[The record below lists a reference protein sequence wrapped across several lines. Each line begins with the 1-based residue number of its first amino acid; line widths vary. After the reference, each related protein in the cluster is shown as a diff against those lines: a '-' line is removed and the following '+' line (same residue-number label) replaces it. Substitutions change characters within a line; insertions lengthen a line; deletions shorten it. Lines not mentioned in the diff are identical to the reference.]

1 MAKTPVTLSV
11 DSFKDREVLSI
22 SYEFNQAKDI
32 QGQLTGIP
40 RGGFIKI
47 RVKALNDGTPE
58 LLSWM
63 VEPRMLKNGKITFK
77 ETKSGQKMKEIEFTD
92 AYCVGFEED
101 WEDTVGHFEEILI
114 TCKTIQFGNVKYEND
129 WA

>member
-22 SYEFNQAKDI
+22 TYEFNQAKDI

>member
-11 DSFKDREVLSI
+11 DSFKDREVLSVC
-22 SYEFNQAKDI
+22 YEFNQDKDI
-32 QGQLTGIP
+32 QGQMTGIP

-63 VEPRMLKNGKITFK
+63 VEPRMLKNGKISFK
-77 ETKSGQKMKEIEFTD
+77 ETKSGQKMKDIEFTD
-92 AYCVGFEED
+92 AYCVGFEEN

-114 TCKTIQFGNVKYEND
+114 TCRVIKFGNVEYTND

>member
-1 MAKTPVTLSV
+1 MAKTPVSLQI
-11 DSFKDREVLSI
+11 DQFKEREVLSV
-22 SYEFNQAKDI
+22 SYEFDQAKDL

-63 VEPRMLKNGKITFK
+63 VDPRMLKSGSIIFK
-77 ETKSGQKMKEIEFTD
+77 ETKSGQKMKEIKFKD

-101 WEDTVGHFEEILI
+101 WEEAVGHFEEILI
-114 TCKTIQFGNVKYEND
+114 TCRNIEFGNVKYEND

>member
-1 MAKTPVTLSV
+1 MAKTPVTLCVDQFKEREILSV
-11 DSFKDREVLSI
+11 
-22 SYEFNQAKDI
+22 SYEFNQEKDI
-32 QGQLTGIP
+32 QGQFTGIP

-63 VEPRMLKNGKITFK
+63 VDPRMLKNGKITFK
-77 ETKSGQKMKEIEFTD
+77 ETKSGQKMKDIEFTD
-92 AYCVGFEED
+92 AYCVGFEEK

-114 TCKTIQFGNVKYEND
+114 SCRNINFGNVKYSNE

>member
-1 MAKTPVTLSV
+1 MARTPVALII
-11 DSFKDREVLSI
+11 DSFKEREVLSV
-22 SYEFNQAKDI
+22 SYEFNQDKDI
-32 QGQLTGIP
+32 QGQMTGIP
-40 RGGFIKI
+40 RGGFIRV

-63 VEPRMLKNGKITFK
+63 TDPRLLKNGKISFK
-77 ETKSGQKMKEIEFTD
+77 ETKTGQKMKDIEFTD

-114 TCKTIQFGNVKYEND
+114 SCREIKFGNIRYTND